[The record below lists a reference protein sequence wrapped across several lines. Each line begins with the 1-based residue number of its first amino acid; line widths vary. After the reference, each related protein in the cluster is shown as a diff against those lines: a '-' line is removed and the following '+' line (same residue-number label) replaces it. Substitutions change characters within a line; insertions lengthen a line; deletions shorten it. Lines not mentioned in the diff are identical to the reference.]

1 MLGSPF
7 GLPATNR
14 TKGGQ
19 TFPFAFSLAGTMQKI
34 LTTDDTD
41 DTNDRESRDPRGR
54 GGSAWRVAGSDFPSL
69 LSVQILHPTVLP
81 VYRISETPTTGRATG
96 GRGSQAYGTA
106 ERSETDWSA
115 ATAAQRARRRARS
128 TLRTKGQSNQLI
140 PNHRSTETP
149 IHRNTEPPSLSPSVQ
164 LRILQIDWIR
174 SQTIDSRPADK
185 EMPERW
191 PATKSVKSGRFS
203 QTSNSFRTKPRT
215 APGADDT

>member
-1 MLGSPF
+1 VRSQRAANPLDLSCDILSRRKEMLGSPF

-140 PNHRSTETP
+140 PKHRSTETP
-149 IHRNTEPPSLSPSVQ
+149 KHRPTELPSSFPSVQ
-164 LRILQIDWIR
+164 IARPKPSSGLPSAIYASLRLR
-174 SQTIDSRPADK
+174 LRFQTQVSAL
-185 EMPERW
+185 
-191 PATKSVKSGRFS
+191 
-203 QTSNSFRTKPRT
+203 
-215 APGADDT
+215 